1 MLKRYIMLH
10 YVHMR
15 PFRLYASIKEFALL
29 QRVFSY
35 NAIRAI
41 RRRCKE
47 NGFESAFIKVGKRV
61 MIDVDEFW
69 ECARTK
75 AKPIVREK

>member
-1 MLKRYIMLH
+1 
-10 YVHMR
+10 MR
-15 PFRLYASIKEFALL
+15 PNKLYISIKEFALL
-29 QRVFSY
+29 QKVFSY
-35 NAIRAI
+35 GALRKIRF
-41 RRRCKE
+41 RCKE

-75 AKPIVREK
+75 SKPVERKK